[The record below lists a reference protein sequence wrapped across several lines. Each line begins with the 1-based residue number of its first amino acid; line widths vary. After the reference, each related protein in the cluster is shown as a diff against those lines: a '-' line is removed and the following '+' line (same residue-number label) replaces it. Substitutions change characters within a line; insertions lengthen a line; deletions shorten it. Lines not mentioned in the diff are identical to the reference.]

1 MPLYEFQCGKCEH
14 TFDKVLS
21 IKEMDTIKLTCP
33 KCGSDDVRKLLSSGG
48 IKMGPGWHAGKI
60 K

>member
-1 MPLYEFQCGKCEH
+1 
-14 TFDKVLS
+14 
-21 IKEMDTIKLTCP
+21 MDTIKLTCP